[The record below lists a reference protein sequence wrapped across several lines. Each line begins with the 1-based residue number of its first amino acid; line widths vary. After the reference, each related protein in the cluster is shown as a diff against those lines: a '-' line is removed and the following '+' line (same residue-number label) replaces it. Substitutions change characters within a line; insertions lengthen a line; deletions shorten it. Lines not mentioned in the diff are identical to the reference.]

1 MLTALLAPARRSAA
15 LLLTVMVLS
24 PALAAVAAAPSEP
37 AASDKQLPGPDKLKS
52 DIELPDPF
60 QMNDGSRVKTPAD
73 WGRRRAELTELIL
86 GYEYGRMPPA
96 PGNVK
101 ATEEHWTPPASAK
114 PKAAPANAPKAPPAE
129 LPAGAV
135 EQQLKLTMG
144 PENKASTHLILTRPA
159 GKGPFPVI
167 VKGDLCW
174 GRVDPAIVADVVRRG
189 YMLAEFDRTELAPD
203 NADRTTG
210 VYPLYPDYDWR
221 DLSAWAWG
229 FHRVTDYLL
238 TRDDVDAK
246 KVIVTGHSRGG
257 KAALLAGALDERVSL
272 TCPNGSGAGGAGC
285 FRYQAAKSED
295 LARIVKTFPFW
306 FAPGFDRFID
316 HVDRLPFDQHEV
328 KALVAPRA
336 YLSTEALGDLWA
348 NPEGTQ
354 VTHTAAREVF
364 KFLGAEDRMGIH
376 YREGKHEQN
385 AEDFAALLDFAD
397 KVLLGKKTTTDFNR
411 LPFPDAP
418 KLYSWSATHPGKPP
432 ATAPAARAD
441 GGH

>member
-1 MLTALLAPARRSAA
+1 MLTALRSPTRCSAA
-15 LLLTVMVLS
+15 FLISVATLS
-24 PALAAVAAAPSEP
+24 PVVAAAAAPSPEAAAP
-37 AASDKQLPGPDKLKS
+37 AGKQLPGQEKLPS
-52 DIELPDPF
+52 NLELPDPF

-73 WGRRRAELTELIL
+73 WARRRAELTELIL

-101 ATEEHWTPPASAK
+101 AAEERWTPPASVK
-114 PKAAPANAPKAPPAE
+114 PKTPPADGAKAPPPVE

-144 PENKASTHLILTRPA
+144 PEGKASTHLILTRPA

-167 VKGDLCW
+167 IKGDLCW
-174 GRVDPAIVADVVRRG
+174 GRIDPAIVAEVVGRG
-189 YMLAEFDRTELAPD
+189 YMLAEFDRTELAAD
-203 NADRTTG
+203 KDDRTTG

-221 DLSAWAWG
+221 DLAAWAWG

-238 TRDDVDAK
+238 TRDDVDGK

-257 KAALLAGALDERVSL
+257 KAALLAGALDERVAL

-285 FRYQAAKSED
+285 YRYQAAKSED
-295 LARIVKTFPFW
+295 LARIVTSFPFW
-306 FAPGFDRFID
+306 FAPEFKQFIG

-336 YLSTEALGDLWA
+336 YLCTEGLGDLWA

-354 VTHTAAREVF
+354 VSHVAAREVY
-364 KFLGAEDRMGIH
+364 KFLGADDRMGIH
-376 YREGKHEQN
+376 YREGKHEHN

-397 KVLLGKKTTTDFNR
+397 KVLLGKKPARDFNR

-418 KLYSWSATHPGKPP
+418 KPYSWSATHPGKPP
-432 ATAPAARAD
+432 ATAPTARAD
-441 GGH
+441 